1 VSAEPK
7 FPLLAKMVVW
17 LLIHFAVL
25 AGTFGIFV
33 NWQLQ
38 LGLDSVLSGAAGD
51 RLKTL
56 GSAVASDLRAASRGH
71 WQAIMDEHLSPYGLD
86 SMLILSRGG
95 QVVGEDLEVPADIDK
110 RLKDAA
116 GGRGPVPRR
125 SPGPNREEENRED
138 EGGFPPPPGPMGEL
152 DDGPRFDGP
161 MSAPPRGGPTNSGP
175 PRRDEGDQKG
185 PEVRPVF
192 LTRSNVGGYWAA
204 VDLPLFDPTRENP
217 LHGMLVLRSENAS
230 AGGLFFDLKPW
241 LLGGLAVLFLSLLLW
256 APFIIGIT
264 RYVSRLSRAT
274 ERIAQGKFDTQVQGV
289 RHDELGSLG
298 KSIEEMAQQIDR
310 LLRGQKRFLG
320 DVAHELCSPLARIR
334 TGLGVME
341 HGLSPAQKDRLDSID
356 EDVTELADLISE
368 ILTFTKASTAP
379 NAVTP
384 ESIDLLQLVKEE
396 LERECPG
403 HDVEWRVPDGIQVT
417 ADRRLLSRAVA
428 NVMRNA
434 HRHAGKDCAL
444 HIVARMVGDEVELMI
459 ADDGPGVGPGVV
471 GRLFEPFFRPDEAR
485 NREAGGAGLGMAIV
499 HTAIE
504 ACGGSVSARRV
515 DPQGLAI
522 IILLPSA

>member
-1 VSAEPK
+1 
-7 FPLLAKMVVW
+7 MVVW

-320 DVAHELCSPLARIR
+320 GVAHD
-334 TGLGVME
+334 
-341 HGLSPAQKDRLDSID
+341 Q
-356 EDVTELADLISE
+356 
-368 ILTFTKASTAP
+368 
-379 NAVTP
+379 
-384 ESIDLLQLVKEE
+384 
-396 LERECPG
+396 
-403 HDVEWRVPDGIQVT
+403 
-417 ADRRLLSRAVA
+417 
-428 NVMRNA
+428 
-434 HRHAGKDCAL
+434 
-444 HIVARMVGDEVELMI
+444 
-459 ADDGPGVGPGVV
+459 
-471 GRLFEPFFRPDEAR
+471 
-485 NREAGGAGLGMAIV
+485 
-499 HTAIE
+499 
-504 ACGGSVSARRV
+504 
-515 DPQGLAI
+515 
-522 IILLPSA
+522 